1 LFNNG
6 HIHVRKKNI
15 FQLFHFQQELLSKN
29 LDIPLHLYNFIDP
42 KHFQLQVMEKL
53 RKINR
58 ILFFTIAIFAL
69 FYFGSSFLVPL
80 IFGIFFATLV
90 SPLANLLERIKT
102 PRFLSSLAGTLV
114 IFIVVGGIMYLF
126 LYQLSLFITDIS
138 QIRTELRSF
147 IDTAQAL
154 IADITNLS
162 LEEQKQIWHDRSGQL
177 LNTLESGIT
186 SFLGNLANSALNFL
200 LILVYV
206 FLFTY
211 YRKKF
216 TTFVMMY
223 TAEEKQEK
231 VGEVINKISKVV
243 YHYLWGRAQVMALL
257 AVMYYITFLIFDIPF
272 AVLLT
277 IFGALI
283 TIIPYLGPFISG
295 FLPILFA
302 IIYIDKLGIVILFTV
317 IIVIIQLIESYVLEP
332 LIIGNEVKLNPLMV
346 IIAIIMGGIFWGLA
360 GMILFVPIFAMFKIV
375 AMHSEGLE
383 PLGYLFGPSGE
394 KPPVQKEKN

>member
-1 LFNNG
+1 
-6 HIHVRKKNI
+6 
-15 FQLFHFQQELLSKN
+15 
-29 LDIPLHLYNFIDP
+29 
-42 KHFQLQVMEKL
+42 MEKL
-53 RKINR
+53 KKINR
-58 ILFFTIAIFAL
+58 ILFFTLAIFAL

-80 IFGIFFATLV
+80 IFGVFFATLV
-90 SPLANLLERIKT
+90 SPLANLLERIKI

-126 LYQLSLFITDIS
+126 LFQLRLFITDIS

-147 IDTAQAL
+147 IEAAQGW
-154 IADITNLS
+154 IVDFTNLS
-162 LEEQKQIWHDRSGQL
+162 LEEQKQIWQDRSGEL
-177 LNTLESGIT
+177 LNTLESTIT

-200 LILVYV
+200 VILVYV

-231 VGEVINKISKVV
+231 AGNVINKISKVV
-243 YHYLWGRAQVMALL
+243 YHYLWGRAQVMTLL

-295 FLPILFA
+295 ILPILFA
-302 IIYIDKLGIVILFTV
+302 AIYIDELGIVILFII
-317 IIVIIQLIESYVLEP
+317 IIVTIQLIESYVLEP

-360 GMILFVPIFAMFKIV
+360 GMILFVPIFAMLKIV
-375 AMHSEGLE
+375 AMHSDGLE
-383 PLGYLFGPSGE
+383 PIGFLMGPSKSKMPG
-394 KPPVQKEKN
+394 KEKDSSGS

>member
-1 LFNNG
+1 
-6 HIHVRKKNI
+6 
-15 FQLFHFQQELLSKN
+15 
-29 LDIPLHLYNFIDP
+29 
-42 KHFQLQVMEKL
+42 MEKL
-53 RKINR
+53 KKINR
-58 ILFFTIAIFAL
+58 ILFFTIAVFAL

-147 IDTAQAL
+147 IDTAQAW

-162 LEEQKQIWHDRSGQL
+162 LEEQKQIWHDRSGHL
-177 LNTLESGIT
+177 LNTLESGLT

-257 AVMYYITFLIFDIPF
+257 AVMYYITFLIFDIPY

-295 FLPILFA
+295 FLPVLFA
-302 IIYIDKLGIVILFTV
+302 IIYIDKLGIVIFFTV

-332 LIIGNEVKLNPLMV
+332 LIIGSEVKLNPLMV

-394 KPPVQKEKN
+394 KPPEQKKKD